1 MSTKYEEDQ
10 RLAMYHLEQ
19 MCGSIFR
26 ITKRDGV
33 EVGRRDLREIRGT
46 GQRDWPIHRRTHG
59 SDGREGRLRS
69 SGGERDHKT

>member
-33 EVGRRDLREIRGT
+33 EVGRRDLREIIVSLIEAEKTLERRAHDIEQNSGDQGEA
-46 GQRDWPIHRRTHG
+46 GQDG
-59 SDGREGRLRS
+59 SG
-69 SGGERDHKT
+69 